1 MPGVRQKQSNPM
13 NSKYVHGYDPRESI
27 RLQDQASTLVE
38 FLHSDTLYPAGC
50 KVLEAGCGVGAQT
63 ITLARNSP
71 HAHVTSV
78 DISASSVAEAKKT
91 IEGAGFTNV
100 SFQQGDIFKL
110 PFKPE
115 LFDHIFVCFVLEHL
129 SRPVEA
135 LNCLKNL
142 LKVGGTIT
150 VIEGDHGSTYFHPD
164 CEAAHKA
171 IQCQVELQKRA
182 GGNANIGRE
191 LYPLLNAAGFSS
203 IHISP
208 RMVYVDSSKPRLVEG
223 YTKNT
228 FTAMIE
234 GVREASIEAG
244 LIDEKTFD
252 DGIKGL
258 YRTTETDGVFCYT
271 FFKAIATKQ

>member
-1 MPGVRQKQSNPM
+1 MSK
-13 NSKYVHGYDPRESI
+13 KYVHGYDLRENL

-38 FLHSDTLYPAGC
+38 LLHSDTSYPSGSQ
-50 KVLEAGCGVGAQT
+50 VLEAGCGVGAQT

-71 HAHVTSV
+71 NAHITSI
-78 DISASSVAEAKKT
+78 DISESSVAEAKKR

-100 SFQQGDIFKL
+100 NFQQGDIFNL
-110 PFKPE
+110 AFDLE
-115 LFDHIFVCFVLEHL
+115 SFDHIFVCFVLEHL
-129 SRPVEA
+129 ARPLEA
-135 LNCLKNL
+135 LNFLKNY
-142 LKVGGTIT
+142 LKVGGTTT
-150 VIEGDHGSTYFHPD
+150 VIEGDHGSTYFYPD
-164 CEAAHKA
+164 NDAAHRA
-171 IQCQVELQKRA
+171 IQCQVELQKRD

-203 IHISP
+203 IHVSP
-208 RMVYVDSSKPRLVEG
+208 RMVYVDSSKPRFVEG
-223 YTKNT
+223 FTKNT

-234 GVREASIEAG
+234 GVRESSIEAG

-271 FFKAIATKQ
+271 FFKAVAEKR